1 MSIHAALSHVTHYRY
16 SKPVALGSQV
26 VRLRPA
32 PHCRTPI
39 LNYSFKVTPA
49 KHFIN
54 WQQDPQ
60 GNFQARLVF
69 PEKTSEFKVE
79 VELTADMAAINPF
92 DFFLEDAAKEF
103 PFTYDAI
110 LAHELKPYLEL
121 EPLGPGLLTLLS
133 RIPRSKRNTIDFLV
147 DLNGL
152 IKNEVQYLV
161 RMEPGVQTVEE
172 TLKLK
177 SGSCRDSAYLL
188 VQTARQ
194 LGLAARFVS
203 GYLIQLTADQK
214 PVDGGAAGP
223 EADFTDLHA
232 WTEVYLPGAGWV
244 GLDPTSGLLAGEG
257 HIPLA
262 ATSDPETAAPI
273 TGSFTAD
280 NEAEVETKFDFHMS
294 VARVVETPRVTLPY
308 RDHQWREI
316 QALGQLVDE
325 KLAAHDVRLTMGG
338 EPTFVSTTNRDGVE
352 WNFTALS
359 PEKQAKGEAL
369 LKRLR
374 DRFATGALLHFGQ
387 GKWYPGEILPRWAY
401 GCFWRKDGEPI
412 WSNYDLVAQLGR
424 SYKVT
429 AEDSARFLRKLA
441 ERLEL
446 DTRYV
451 RDAYEDVYHYI
462 FEEGRLPYNVSA
474 LDAKVKSEEDRARL
488 ARVFAQGLDTTVGH
502 ALPLLRAS
510 WLPGRPWKSTIWQL
524 RTDRLMLIPGDSP
537 MGYRLPLESLPW
549 APVSE
554 AVQIVPQDP
563 TERRG
568 PLPPAPQR
576 AGRRSASSD
585 LGAIPGRGR
594 ANSEEPWEYPR
605 VPQGT
610 PDLNVIRTT
619 ICAEPRQGVM
629 HIFMP
634 PTHSAED
641 YLDLT
646 AAVEEVAE
654 DMNLP
659 VRIEG
664 YTPPHDPRITHFKIT
679 PDPGVIEVNLQPAN
693 NWSELQRNTEVLYEE
708 ARYCDLTAEK
718 FLLDGRHVGTGGG
731 NHIVLGGATVLDS
744 PLLRRPDLLKSLV
757 GYWQNHPSLSYLFSG
772 IFLGPTSQMPRVD
785 EARNDVLY
793 ELQLAFNQVPDF
805 AQAPPWLVDRIFRNI
820 LTDVTGNTHRAEFC
834 IDKLFDPGS
843 AAGRHGLLE
852 LRSFEMPPHAR
863 MSLVQQLI
871 LRAAVA
877 KFWEQPYK
885 GKPVPWGTQL
895 HDRFLLPHF
904 CNQDFNDVVEDF
916 KLAGIPFKSEWFA
929 PHMEFRFP
937 LLGEVTYDGVGL
949 ELRTALEP
957 WHVLGE
963 EGTPGGTVR
972 YVDSSVEKVQVKIDN
987 AIAGR
992 HLVTCN
998 GRRVPMHPTGTSG
1011 EFVAGVRF
1019 RAWQPAEALHP
1030 TIGVDA
1036 PLTFDVVDTWTGRS
1050 LGGCMY
1056 YVSSPGGRN
1065 WTTMPINANEAEGR
1079 KLSRFR
1085 SFGHT
1090 PGALFVPPPAPTR
1103 EDFPLT
1109 LDLRTR

>member
-1 MSIHAALSHVTHYRY
+1 MSIHASLSHVTHYRY
-16 SKPVALGSQV
+16 AKPVTLGSQV

-39 LNYSFKVTPA
+39 LNYVFKVTPTD
-49 KHFIN
+49 HFIN

-69 PEKTSEFKVE
+69 PEKTSEFKIE
-79 VELTADMAAINPF
+79 VELTADMASINPF
-92 DFFLEDAAKEF
+92 DFFLEEAAKEF
-103 PFTYDAI
+103 PFSYDAI

-121 EPLGPGLLTLLS
+121 EPLGPGLRSLLS

-152 IKNEVQYLV
+152 IKNEVQYTV

-194 LGLAARFVS
+194 LGLASRFVS
-203 GYLIQLTADQK
+203 GYLIQLTADVK
-214 PVDGGAAGP
+214 PIDGSPAGP

-244 GLDPTSGLLAGEG
+244 GLDPTSGLLCGEG

-273 TGSFTAD
+273 TGTISSEGD
-280 NEAEVETKFDFHMS
+280 EEVETKFDFHMS
-294 VARVVETPRVTLPY
+294 VTRVLETPRVTLPY
-308 RDHQWREI
+308 REHQWREI
-316 QALGQLVDE
+316 QALGSLIDE
-325 KLAAHDVRLTMGG
+325 QLAAQDVRLTMGG
-338 EPTFVSTTNRDGVE
+338 EPTFVSATNRDGLE

-369 LKRLR
+369 LKRMR
-374 DRFATGALLHFGQ
+374 DRFATGALLHYGQ
-387 GKWYPGEILPRWAY
+387 GKWYPGESLPRWAY
-401 GCFWRKDGEPI
+401 GCYWRKDGQPI
-412 WSNYDLVAQLGR
+412 WNNYDLVAETGKN
-424 SYKVT
+424 YKVT
-429 AEDSARFLRKLA
+429 SEDSARFLRKLA

-451 RDAYEDVYHYI
+451 RDAYEDIYHYI

-474 LDAKVKSEEDRARL
+474 FDAKIKSEEDRARL
-488 ARVFAQGLDTTVGH
+488 AKVFAQGLDSIVGH
-502 ALPLLRAS
+502 TLPVLRAN
-510 WLPGRPWKSTIWQL
+510 WLPGQPWKSTIWQL
-524 RTDRLMLIPGDSP
+524 RTDRMMLIPGDSP

-549 APVSE
+549 ATASE

-563 TERRG
+563 TERRA
-568 PLPPAPQR
+568 PLPPASQR
-576 AGRRSASSD
+576 SARRSSSGNVD
-585 LGAIPGRGR
+585 RGPR
-594 ANSEEPWEYPR
+594 HGEEPWDYQR

-610 PDLNVIRTT
+610 PDLNVIRTSV
-619 ICAEPRQGVM
+619 CAEPRQGIM
-629 HIFMP
+629 HVFMP
-634 PTHSAED
+634 PTQTAED

-646 AAVEEVAE
+646 SAVEDVAE
-654 DMNLP
+654 EMNLP

-664 YTPPHDPRITHFKIT
+664 YTPPHDPRVTHFKIT
-679 PDPGVIEVNLQPAN
+679 PDPGVIEVNLQPAAN
-693 NWSELQRNTEVLYEE
+693 FPELQRNTEVLYEE
-708 ARYCDLTAEK
+708 ARHVDLTAEK

-744 PLLRRPDLLKSLV
+744 PLLRRPDLLKSLL

-772 IFLGPTSQMPRVD
+772 IFLGPTSQMPRID

-793 ELQLAFNQVPDF
+793 ELQLAFDQVPEF
-805 AQAPPWLVDRIFRNI
+805 SQAPPWLVDRIFRHL
-820 LTDVTGNTHRAEFC
+820 LTDSTGNTHRAEFC

-843 AAGRHGLLE
+843 PTGRLGLLE

-863 MSLVQQLI
+863 MSLVQQLL
-871 LRAAVA
+871 LRGAVS
-877 KFWEQPYK
+877 KFWEKPYK
-885 GKPVPWGTQL
+885 GQPVAWGTQL

-904 CNQDFNDVVEDF
+904 CNQDLADVIQDFNR
-916 KLAGIPFKSEWFA
+916 AGLPFKTEWFA

-937 LLGEVTYDGVGL
+937 MQGEVTYDGVHM

-972 YVDSSVEKVQVKIDN
+972 YVDSSVEKLQVKIDN
-987 AIAGR
+987 AIEGR
-992 HLVTCN
+992 HVVTCN
-998 GRRVPMHPTGTSG
+998 GRRVPMHPTGTAG
-1011 EFVAGVRF
+1011 EFVAGVRY

-1036 PLTFDVVDTWTGRS
+1036 PLTFDLHDTWTNRS

-1065 WTTMPINANEAEGR
+1065 WTTMPVNSNEAEGR

-1085 SFGHT
+1085 GFGHT
-1090 PGALFVPPPAPTR
+1090 PGTAFVPPPTPAR
-1103 EDFPLT
+1103 SDFPLT
-1109 LDLRTR
+1109 LDLRRH

>member
-1 MSIHAALSHVTHYRY
+1 MSIHAALTHVTHYRY
-16 SKPVALGSQV
+16 AKPVTLGPQV

-39 LNYSFKVTPA
+39 LNYSFKVTP
-49 KHFIN
+49 KEHFLN

-69 PEKTSEFKVE
+69 PEKTKEFKVE
-79 VELTADMAAINPF
+79 VELTADMSSINPF
-92 DFFLEDAAKEF
+92 DFFIEDSAKEY

-121 EPLGPGLLTLLS
+121 EALGPLL
-133 RIPRSKRNTIDFLV
+133 RAFMAKIPRTKRNMIDFLV
-147 DLNGL
+147 DVNGL
-152 IKNEVQYLV
+152 IRNEVAYLV

-177 SGSCRDSAYLL
+177 SGSCRDSAWLL
-188 VQTARQ
+188 VQIMRQ
-194 LGLAARFVS
+194 LGIAARFVS
-203 GYLIQLTADQK
+203 GYLIQLTADVK

-232 WTEVYLPGAGWV
+232 WTEVYMPGAGWI

-262 ATSDPETAAPI
+262 ATSDPQTAAPI
-273 TGSFTAD
+273 TGTIMAD
-280 NEAEVETKFDFHMS
+280 EEVKTEFDFHMA

-308 RDHQWREI
+308 REHQWREI
-316 QALGQLVDE
+316 EALGREIDE
-325 KLAAHDVRLTMGG
+325 KLSSLDVRLTMGG
-338 EPTFVSTTNRDGVE
+338 EPTFVSATNRDGVE

-374 DRFATGALLHFGQ
+374 DKFSTGALLHYGQ
-387 GKWYPGEILPRWAY
+387 GKWYPGEQLPRWAY
-401 GCFWRKDGEPI
+401 GCYWRKDGQPI
-412 WSNYDLVAQLGR
+412 WNNEQLYAESGVN
-424 SYKVT
+424 YKVT
-429 AEDSARFLRKLA
+429 ADDSARFLRKLA
-441 ERLEL
+441 DRLEL
-446 DTRYV
+446 DPKYV
-451 RDAYEDVYHYI
+451 RDAYEDIYYYI

-474 LDAKVKSEEDRARL
+474 FDAKVKSEEDRKRL
-488 ARVFAQGLDTTVGH
+488 AKVFAQGLDAVVGH
-502 ALPLLRAS
+502 TLPVIRAN
-510 WLPGRPWKSTIWQL
+510 WLPGQPWKSTIWQL
-524 RTDRLMLIPGDSP
+524 RTDRMMLIPGDSP

-549 APVSE
+549 ATPSE
-554 AVQIVPQDP
+554 AVQIVTQDP
-563 TERRG
+563 TERRQ
-568 PLPPAPQR
+568 PLPPPAHR
-576 AGRRSASSD
+576 FRRHLVD
-585 LGAIPGRGR
+585 GQLVERGPR
-594 ANSEEPWEYPR
+594 EGEDPTDYRR
-605 VPQGT
+605 VPTGQ
-610 PDLNVIRTT
+610 PDVNVVRTS
-619 ICAEPRQGVM
+619 ICAEPRNGILHV
-629 HIFMP
+629 FMP
-634 PTHSAED
+634 PTQTAED
-641 YLDLT
+641 YLDLV
-646 AAVEEVAE
+646 AAVEDVAA
-654 DMNLP
+654 DISLP

-664 YTPPHDPRITHFKIT
+664 YTPPHDPRIQNFKIT

-693 NWSELQRNTEVLYEE
+693 NFAEMTRHTEVLYEE
-708 ARYCDLTAEK
+708 ARHCDLTAEK

-744 PLLRRPDLLKSLV
+744 PMLRRPDLLRSLL

-772 IFLGPTSQMPRVD
+772 IFLGPTSQMPRID

-793 ELQLAFNQVPDF
+793 ELQMAFDQVPDF
-805 AQAPPWLVDRIFRNI
+805 GQVPPWLVDRIFRHL
-820 LTDVTGNTHRAEFC
+820 LTDSTGNTHRAEFC
-834 IDKLFDPGS
+834 MDKLFDPGS
-843 AAGRHGLLE
+843 ATGRLGLLE

-863 MSLVQQLI
+863 MSLTQQLL

-877 KFWEQPYK
+877 KFWEKPYK
-885 GKPVPWGTQL
+885 GSPVPWGTQL

-904 CNQDFNDVVEDF
+904 CNQDFNDVITDLNRGGF
-916 KLAGIPFKSEWFA
+916 PFKPEWFA

-937 LLGEVTYDGVGL
+937 LQGEVNYDGVNL

-972 YVDSSVEKVQVKIDN
+972 YVDSSVEKLQVKLEN
-987 AIAGR
+987 AIEGR

-998 GRRVPMHPTGTSG
+998 GRRVPLHNTGTPG
-1011 EFVAGVRF
+1011 EFVAGIRY
-1019 RAWQPAEALHP
+1019 RAWQPPEALHP

-1036 PLTFDVVDTWTGRS
+1036 PLTFDLIDTWSGRS

-1079 KLSRFR
+1079 RLSRFR
-1085 SFGHT
+1085 AFGHT
-1090 PGALFVPPPAPTR
+1090 PGPLFVPPPPPAR
-1103 EDFPLT
+1103 ADFPLT
-1109 LDLRTR
+1109 LDLRKH

>member
-16 SKPVALGSQV
+16 AKPVTLGPQV

-39 LNYSFKVTPA
+39 LNYNFKVTP
-49 KHFIN
+49 KEHFLN

-69 PEKTSEFKVE
+69 LKKTSEFKVE
-79 VELTADMAAINPF
+79 VELTAEMAALNPF

-110 LAHELKPYLEL
+110 LGHELKPYLEL
-121 EPLGPGLLTLLS
+121 EPLGPGLRTLLS

-152 IKNEVQYLV
+152 IKNEVQYVV
-161 RMEPGVQTVEE
+161 RLEPGVQTVEE

-273 TGSFTAD
+273 DGTLSSEEED
-280 NEAEVETKFDFHMS
+280 EIETKFDFHMS
-294 VARVVETPRVTLPY
+294 VTRVLETPRVTLPY

-316 QALGQLVDE
+316 EALGGLIDE
-325 KLAAHDVRLTMGG
+325 KLAAQDVRLTMGG
-338 EPTFVSTTNRDGVE
+338 EPTFVSTTNRDGLE

-359 PEKQAKGEAL
+359 PEKQAKGDAL

-374 DRFATGALLHFGQ
+374 DRFATGALLHYGQ
-387 GKWYPGEILPRWAY
+387 GKWYPGEQLPRWAY
-401 GCFWRKDGEPI
+401 GCFWRKDGQPI
-412 WSNYDLVAQLGR
+412 WNNYNLVAETGKN
-424 SYKVT
+424 YKVT
-429 AEDSARFLRKLA
+429 PEDSARFLHKLA

-451 RDAYEDVYHYI
+451 RDAYEDIYHYI

-474 LDAKVKSEEDRARL
+474 FDSKIKSEEDRKRL
-488 ARVFAQGLDTTVGH
+488 ARVFAQGLDAVVGH
-502 ALPLLRAS
+502 TLPVIRAN
-510 WLPGRPWKSTIWQL
+510 WLPGQPWKSTIWQL
-524 RTDRLMLIPGDSP
+524 RTDRMMLIPGDSP

-549 APVSE
+549 ATRSE
-554 AVQIVPQDP
+554 AVQIVEQDP
-563 TERRG
+563 TERRQ
-568 PLPPAPQR
+568 PLPPASQR
-576 AGRRSASSD
+576 SIRRSSSRPFD
-585 LGAIPGRGR
+585 GPRPG
-594 ANSEEPWEYPR
+594 EDPWDYQR
-605 VPQGT
+605 VPQGV
-610 PDLNVIRTT
+610 PDVNVVRTS
-619 ICAEPRQGVM
+619 ICAEPRNGILHV
-629 HIFMP
+629 FMP
-634 PTHSAED
+634 PTQTAED

-646 AAVEEVAE
+646 AAVEDIAE

-693 NWSELQRNTEVLYEE
+693 NFPELQRNTEVLYEE
-708 ARYCDLTAEK
+708 ARHVDLTAEK

-744 PLLRRPDLLKSLV
+744 PLLRRPDLLKSLI

-793 ELQLAFNQVPDF
+793 ELELAFNQVPDF
-805 AQAPPWLVDRIFRNI
+805 SQAPPWLVDRIFRHI
-820 LTDVTGNTHRAEFC
+820 LTDSTGNTHRAEFC

-843 AAGRHGLLE
+843 SAGRHGLLE

-863 MSLVQQLI
+863 MSLVQQLL
-871 LRAAVA
+871 LRGAVA
-877 KFWEQPYK
+877 KFWEKPYK
-885 GKPVPWGTQL
+885 GQPVAWGTQL

-904 CNQDFNDVVEDF
+904 CNQDFNDVINDF
-916 KLAGIPFKSEWFA
+916 NLAGLPFKTEWFA

-937 LLGEVTYDGVGL
+937 LQGEVTYDGVHM

-972 YVDSSVEKVQVKIDN
+972 YVDSSVEKLQVKIDN
-987 AIAGR
+987 AIEGR

-998 GRRVPMHPTGTSG
+998 GRRVPMHPTGTPG
-1011 EFVAGVRF
+1011 EYVAGVRY

-1030 TIGVDA
+1030 TISVDA
-1036 PLTFDVVDTWTGRS
+1036 PLTFDVLDTWTGRS
-1050 LGGCMY
+1050 LGGCQY
-1056 YVSSPGGRN
+1056 FVSSPGGRN

-1079 KLSRFR
+1079 KLSRYR

-1090 PGALFVPPPAPTR
+1090 PGSMFVPPPAPAR

-1109 LDLRTR
+1109 LDLRKR